1 MCARHLLLVLPRLAH
16 STGMS
21 RRNLM
26 KTLSETSSPMRSAST
41 LARRER
47 NEDIGS
53 ILEAL
58 RSIVRELRLA
68 SREAEQRVG
77 VHGAQLHA
85 LRQLTDS
92 PTTSLTE
99 LAERT
104 HTDISSVSV
113 VVSRLVEQGLVA
125 RKSADD
131 DRRRLSLGLTAR
143 GRALVR
149 RAPETGTSRL
159 LRAASSLSDREVHT
173 LAVGLAKLTNGLRD
187 DD

>member
-1 MCARHLLLVLPRLAH
+1 
-16 STGMS
+16 
-21 RRNLM
+21 M
-26 KTLSETSSPMRSAST
+26 KTSSDTAVPIRAASNHLERSGDV
-41 LARRER
+41 
-47 NEDIGS
+47 NV
-53 ILEAL
+53 ILDAL

-85 LRQLTDS
+85 LRQLSDS
-92 PTTSLTE
+92 PTMSLTE

-113 VVSRLVEQGLVA
+113 VVSRLVEQGFVT

-131 DRRRLSLGLTAR
+131 DRRRLALALTAR
-143 GRALVR
+143 GRGLIK

-159 LRAASSLSDREVHT
+159 LRASAHLSDREVHSLAST
-173 LAVGLAKLTNGLRD
+173 LSKLVDGLGD
-187 DD
+187 EES

>member
-1 MCARHLLLVLPRLAH
+1 
-16 STGMS
+16 
-21 RRNLM
+21 M
-26 KTLSETSSPMRSAST
+26 KTSSDAVTAPKSALTSTSTERSD
-41 LARRER
+41 
-47 NEDIGS
+47 DIGI
-53 ILEAL
+53 ILDAL

-85 LRQLTDS
+85 LRQLSDS
-92 PTTSLTE
+92 PSMSLTE

-143 GRALVR
+143 GRSLLR
-149 RAPETGTSRL
+149 RAPETGSSRL
-159 LRAASSLSDREVHT
+159 LRAGAHLSDREVHN
-173 LAVGLAKLTNGLRD
+173 LASGLEKLVSGLDRSSEG
-187 DD
+187 

>member
-1 MCARHLLLVLPRLAH
+1 
-16 STGMS
+16 
-21 RRNLM
+21 M
-26 KTLSETSSPMRSAST
+26 KTSSESP
-41 LARRER
+41 
-47 NEDIGS
+47 I
-53 ILEAL
+53 AL
-58 RSIVRELRLA
+58 RSLSPNGTNGTNGDRSQDAGVILDALRSLVRELRLA

-85 LRQLTDS
+85 LRQLADS
-92 PTTSLTE
+92 PATSLTE

-143 GRALVR
+143 GRAVVR
-149 RAPETGTSRL
+149 RAPELGTSRL
-159 LRAASSLSDREVHT
+159 LRAASKLSDRAIHT
-173 LAVGLAKLTNGLRD
+173 LATSLPQLANGLRKD
-187 DD
+187 D

>member
-1 MCARHLLLVLPRLAH
+1 
-16 STGMS
+16 
-21 RRNLM
+21 M
-26 KTLSETSSPMRSAST
+26 KTSSDAQIGIRSTSINST
-41 LARRER
+41 NGDRG
-47 NEDIGS
+47 DDVGI
-53 ILEAL
+53 ILDAL
-58 RSIVRELRLA
+58 RSLVRELRLA

-85 LRQLTDS
+85 LRQLADN
-92 PTTSLTE
+92 PATSLTE

-143 GRALVR
+143 GRAIVR
-149 RAPETGTSRL
+149 RAPETGASRL
-159 LRAASSLSDREVHT
+159 LRAASKLSDREVHA
-173 LAVGLAKLTNGLRD
+173 LATGLAKLADGIND
-187 DD
+187 DE

>member
-1 MCARHLLLVLPRLAH
+1 
-16 STGMS
+16 
-21 RRNLM
+21 M
-26 KTLSETSSPMRSAST
+26 KTSSDSAVPTRGAAVSSNG
-41 LARRER
+41 ER
-47 NEDIGS
+47 GDDVS
-53 ILEAL
+53 VILDAL

-85 LRQLTDS
+85 LRQLADS
-92 PTTSLTE
+92 PTASLTE

-125 RKSADD
+125 RKSSDD
-131 DRRRLSLGLTAR
+131 DRRRLSLGVTAR
-143 GRALVR
+143 GRAVLR

-159 LRAASSLSDREVHT
+159 LRAAAHLSDREVHS
-173 LAVGLAKLTNGLRD
+173 LATGLSKIVNGLDKTD
-187 DD
+187 D

>member
-1 MCARHLLLVLPRLAH
+1 
-16 STGMS
+16 
-21 RRNLM
+21 M
-26 KTLSETSSPMRSAST
+26 KTSSDLSLSARSASVPT
-41 LARRER
+41 TAER
-47 NEDIGS
+47 SDDVNV
-53 ILEAL
+53 ILDAL

-85 LRQLTDS
+85 LRQLADS

-143 GRALVR
+143 GRAVVR
-149 RAPETGTSRL
+149 RAPQTGTSRL
-159 LRAASSLSDREVHT
+159 LRAASNLSDREVH
-173 LAVGLAKLTNGLRD
+173 GLANGLSKLVNGLAD
-187 DD
+187 ED

>member
-1 MCARHLLLVLPRLAH
+1 
-16 STGMS
+16 
-21 RRNLM
+21 M
-26 KTLSETSSPMRSAST
+26 KTSSDSAVST
-41 LARRER
+41 RLNAAPVNGER
-47 NEDIGS
+47 GDDVGV
-53 ILEAL
+53 ILDAL

-68 SREAEQRVG
+68 SRVAEQRVG

-85 LRQLTDS
+85 LRQLGDS
-92 PTTSLTE
+92 AATSLTE

-143 GRALVR
+143 GRALLR

-159 LRAASSLSDREVHT
+159 LRAASHLSDREVHA
-173 LAVGLAKLTNGLRD
+173 LATGLSKLVAGMDGTD
-187 DD
+187 D

>member
-1 MCARHLLLVLPRLAH
+1 
-16 STGMS
+16 
-21 RRNLM
+21 M
-26 KTLSETSSPMRSAST
+26 KTSSESP
-41 LARRER
+41 
-47 NEDIGS
+47 I
-53 ILEAL
+53 AL
-58 RSIVRELRLA
+58 RSLSPNVTNGTNGTNGDRSQDAGVILDALRSLVRELRLA

-85 LRQLTDS
+85 LRQLADS
-92 PTTSLTE
+92 PATSLTE

-143 GRALVR
+143 GRAVVR
-149 RAPETGTSRL
+149 RAPELGTSRL
-159 LRAASSLSDREVHT
+159 LRAASKLSDREIHS
-173 LAVGLAKLTNGLRD
+173 LATSLAKLASGLRKD
-187 DD
+187 D

>member
-1 MCARHLLLVLPRLAH
+1 
-16 STGMS
+16 
-21 RRNLM
+21 M
-26 KTLSETSSPMRSAST
+26 KTSSDSAVSTRPTMTTSNG
-41 LARRER
+41 ER
-47 NEDIGS
+47 GDDVAV
-53 ILEAL
+53 ILDSL

-85 LRQLTDS
+85 LRQLAEGQA
-92 PTTSLTE
+92 TSLTE

-125 RKSADD
+125 RKASDD

-143 GRALVR
+143 GRAVLR
-149 RAPETGTSRL
+149 RAPETGSSRQL
-159 LRAASSLSDREVHT
+159 QAATHLSDREVHA
-173 LAVGLAKLTNGLRD
+173 LATGLAKLVAGIDGTD
-187 DD
+187 D

>member
-1 MCARHLLLVLPRLAH
+1 
-16 STGMS
+16 
-21 RRNLM
+21 M
-26 KTLSETSSPMRSAST
+26 KTSSDSAVAIRTTSVNHAERSE
-41 LARRER
+41 
-47 NEDIGS
+47 DVGV
-53 ILEAL
+53 ILDAL

-85 LRQLTDS
+85 LRQLADNS
-92 PTTSLTE
+92 SMSLTE
-99 LAERT
+99 LADRT

-143 GRALVR
+143 GRSLIR

-159 LRAASSLSDREVHT
+159 LRASAHLSDREVHT
-173 LAVGLAKLTNGLRD
+173 LANGLGKLVYGLDRED
-187 DD
+187 EQ

>member
-1 MCARHLLLVLPRLAH
+1 
-16 STGMS
+16 
-21 RRNLM
+21 M
-26 KTLSETSSPMRSAST
+26 KSSSDSQVAIRSAGNNSNNGVG
-41 LARRER
+41 RSQ
-47 NEDIGS
+47 DVGI
-53 ILEAL
+53 ILDAL
-58 RSIVRELRLA
+58 RSLVRELRLA

-85 LRQLTDS
+85 LRRLADN
-92 PTTSLTE
+92 PATSLTE

-143 GRALVR
+143 GRAVVR
-149 RAPETGTSRL
+149 RAPETDASRL
-159 LRAASSLSDREVHT
+159 LHAASKLSDREVRT
-173 LAVGLAKLTNGLRD
+173 LAAGLAKLAEGLRHD
-187 DD
+187 D

>member
-1 MCARHLLLVLPRLAH
+1 
-16 STGMS
+16 
-21 RRNLM
+21 M
-26 KTLSETSSPMRSAST
+26 KTSSDAAVSTRLSAVSSNG
-41 LARRER
+41 ER
-47 NEDIGS
+47 GDDIGV
-53 ILEAL
+53 ILDAL

-85 LRQLTDS
+85 LRQLVDN
-92 PTTSLTE
+92 PATSLTE

-125 RKSADD
+125 RKAADD
-131 DRRRLSLGLTAR
+131 DRRRLSLGLTPR
-143 GRALVR
+143 GRAVLR

-159 LRAASSLSDREVHT
+159 LRAAAHLSDRELH
-173 LAVGLAKLTNGLRD
+173 GLASGLSKLADGIDHTD
-187 DD
+187 D

>member
-1 MCARHLLLVLPRLAH
+1 
-16 STGMS
+16 
-21 RRNLM
+21 M
-26 KTLSETSSPMRSAST
+26 KTSSDSAVS
-41 LARRER
+41 ARLTTAAANGER
-47 NEDIGS
+47 GDDVGI
-53 ILEAL
+53 ILDAL

-85 LRQLTDS
+85 LRRLTDS
-92 PTTSLTE
+92 PATSLT
-99 LAERT
+99 ERT

-143 GRALVR
+143 GRAVLR

-159 LRAASSLSDREVHT
+159 LRAAAHLSDREVHA
-173 LAVGLAKLTNGLRD
+173 LATGLSKLVDGIDWTD
-187 DD
+187 D

>member
-1 MCARHLLLVLPRLAH
+1 
-16 STGMS
+16 
-21 RRNLM
+21 M
-26 KTLSETSSPMRSAST
+26 KTSSDSAVAIRTASASNV
-41 LARRER
+41 ER
-47 NEDIGS
+47 GEDVGV
-53 ILEAL
+53 ILDAL

-85 LRQLTDS
+85 LRQLSDS
-92 PTTSLTE
+92 PTMSLTE
-99 LAERT
+99 LADRT

-131 DRRRLSLGLTAR
+131 DRRRLSLALTAR
-143 GRALVR
+143 GRSLLR
-149 RAPETGTSRL
+149 RAPETGSSRL
-159 LRAASSLSDREVHT
+159 LRAAAHLSDREVHT
-173 LAVGLAKLTNGLRD
+173 LASGLGKLVAGLDRD

>member
-1 MCARHLLLVLPRLAH
+1 
-16 STGMS
+16 
-21 RRNLM
+21 M
-26 KTLSETSSPMRSAST
+26 KTSSDSPIPLRSPSPNGSAGNHGNAASGGDRGQD
-41 LARRER
+41 AAV
-47 NEDIGS
+47 
-53 ILEAL
+53 ILDAL
-58 RSIVRELRLA
+58 RSLVRELRLA

-85 LRQLTDS
+85 LRQLADN
-92 PTTSLTE
+92 PATSLTE

-143 GRALVR
+143 GRAVVR
-149 RAPETGTSRL
+149 RAPEVGTSRL
-159 LRAASSLSDREVHT
+159 LRAASKLSDREMRS
-173 LAVGLAKLTNGLRD
+173 LASSLAKIATGLRKD
-187 DD
+187 D

>member
-1 MCARHLLLVLPRLAH
+1 
-16 STGMS
+16 
-21 RRNLM
+21 M
-26 KTLSETSSPMRSAST
+26 KTSSEPAVTTRSATVPSNG
-41 LARRER
+41 ER
-47 NEDIGS
+47 NEDIAV
-53 ILEAL
+53 ILDAL

-85 LRQLTDS
+85 LRQLADS

-113 VVSRLVEQGLVA
+113 VVSRLVEQGFVA
-125 RKSADD
+125 RKAADD

-143 GRALVR
+143 GRAILR

-159 LRAASSLSDREVHT
+159 LRAASHLSDREVHA
-173 LAVGLAKLTNGLRD
+173 LASGLAKVVNGLDGTD
-187 DD
+187 D

>member
-1 MCARHLLLVLPRLAH
+1 
-16 STGMS
+16 
-21 RRNLM
+21 M
-26 KTLSETSSPMRSAST
+26 KISSDSATSVRSAPGVSSI
-41 LARRER
+41 ER
-47 NEDIGS
+47 NEDVGN
-53 ILEAL
+53 ILDSL

-85 LRQLTDS
+85 LRQLSES
-92 PTTSLTE
+92 PSMSLTE

-113 VVSRLVEQGLVA
+113 VVSRLVDQGLVA

-131 DRRRLSLGLTAR
+131 DRRRLSLGVTTR
-143 GRALVR
+143 GRSLLR

-159 LRAASSLSDREVHT
+159 LRAGAHLSDREVHL
-173 LAVGLAKLTNGLRD
+173 LANGLGKLVSGLDRSEAD
-187 DD
+187 V

>member
-1 MCARHLLLVLPRLAH
+1 
-16 STGMS
+16 
-21 RRNLM
+21 M
-26 KTLSETSSPMRSAST
+26 KTSSDSAVSTRPTSATMT
-41 LARRER
+41 NGER
-47 NEDIGS
+47 GDDVAV
-53 ILEAL
+53 ILDSL

-85 LRQLTDS
+85 LRQLAEGQA
-92 PTTSLTE
+92 TSLTE

-143 GRALVR
+143 GRAVLR
-149 RAPETGTSRL
+149 RAPETGTSRIF
-159 LRAASSLSDREVHT
+159 RAATHLSDREVHT
-173 LAVGLAKLTNGLRD
+173 LATGLTKLVAGMDVSD
-187 DD
+187 D

>member
-1 MCARHLLLVLPRLAH
+1 
-16 STGMS
+16 
-21 RRNLM
+21 M
-26 KTLSETSSPMRSAST
+26 KTSSDSQIGIRSASIST
-41 LARRER
+41 NGER
-47 NEDIGS
+47 GDDVAI
-53 ILEAL
+53 ILDAL
-58 RSIVRELRLA
+58 RSLVRELRLA
-68 SREAEQRVG
+68 SRQAEQRVG

-85 LRQLTDS
+85 LRQLADS

-173 LAVGLAKLTNGLRD
+173 LAVGLAKLTNGLRED
-187 DD
+187 D

>member
-1 MCARHLLLVLPRLAH
+1 MTP
-16 STGMS
+16 SNNG
-21 RRNLM
+21 
-26 KTLSETSSPMRSAST
+26 
-41 LARRER
+41 ER
-47 NEDIGS
+47 GDDVS
-53 ILEAL
+53 VILDGL
-58 RSIVRELRLA
+58 RSLVRELRLA

-85 LRQLTDS
+85 LRQLADS

-125 RKSADD
+125 RKAADD

-143 GRALVR
+143 GRAIIR
-149 RAPETGTSRL
+149 RAPETGTSRV
-159 LRAASSLSDREVHT
+159 LRAAANLSDRELHA
-173 LAVGLAKLTNGLRD
+173 LASGLSKLVAGLHGTD
-187 DD
+187 D

>member
-1 MCARHLLLVLPRLAH
+1 
-16 STGMS
+16 
-21 RRNLM
+21 M
-26 KTLSETSSPMRSAST
+26 KTSSDSALS
-41 LARRER
+41 ARPTTTTISNGER
-47 NEDIGS
+47 GDDVAI
-53 ILEAL
+53 ILDSL

-85 LRQLTDS
+85 LRQLS
-92 PTTSLTE
+92 ESQATSLTE

-125 RKSADD
+125 RKSAND

-143 GRALVR
+143 GRAVLR
-149 RAPETGTSRL
+149 RAPETGASRL
-159 LRAASSLSDREVHT
+159 LRAATHLSDREVHA
-173 LAVGLAKLTNGLRD
+173 LATGLTKLVAGINGHD
-187 DD
+187 D